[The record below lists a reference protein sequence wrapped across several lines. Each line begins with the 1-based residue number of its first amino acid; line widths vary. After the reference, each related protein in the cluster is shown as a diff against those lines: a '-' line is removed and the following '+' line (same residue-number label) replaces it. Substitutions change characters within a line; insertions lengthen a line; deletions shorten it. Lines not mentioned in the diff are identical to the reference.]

1 MLMKELTETLVRTLV
16 DNPDQVSVSAIDG
29 EQSSLVE
36 IRVSK
41 TDLGQV
47 IGRQGNT
54 VEALRAILNSVAA
67 KDKKKVLVDVIE

>member
-1 MLMKELTETLVRTLV
+1 MKELTETLVRTLV

-47 IGRQGNT
+47 IGRQGHT